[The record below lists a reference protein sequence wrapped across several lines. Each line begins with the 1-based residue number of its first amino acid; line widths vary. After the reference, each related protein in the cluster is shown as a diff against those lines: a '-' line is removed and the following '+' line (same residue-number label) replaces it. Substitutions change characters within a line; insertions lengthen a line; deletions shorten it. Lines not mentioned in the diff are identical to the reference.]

1 MHGHMNVKFN
11 CILYNLKLS
20 QQLNPIEL
28 TEASSCVRWPNRL
41 MCLLAPERS
50 AELYLLYATNG
61 HNFKFSIP
69 QQILV
74 YIMVCLRLKSHQ
86 A

>member
-28 TEASSCVRWPNRL
+28 TEASSCVRWLNCL

-50 AELYLLYATNG
+50 AELYLLYATNE
-61 HNFKFSIP
+61 HNFKISIT
-69 QQILV
+69 QQILIC
-74 YIMVCLRLKSHQ
+74 IMVSLHLKSHQ